1 MPEARPNPKATPKA
15 RPTTKPRTRFTPHAG
30 IASIV
35 LPGLG
40 HAVLGMPRRG
50 ALIAVGVF
58 GLFFGGLLIGG
69 IDAIDRREHPFWF
82 FGQALVGPAAFA
94 ADSINQNHF
103 KVNDQGTLRSV
114 NPDEGRGPDGF
125 PRQLEDGENPP
136 NIKGVGRVSELG
148 LLLPTL
154 AGMLSVLVFIDA
166 LMPAVGAKDLFGKPG
181 DRTP

>member
-1 MPEARPNPKATPKA
+1 MADAPKKTTPER
-15 RPTTKPRTRFTPHAG
+15 PRTRLTPHAG

-50 ALIAVGVF
+50 ALIALGVF

-69 IDAIDRREHPFWF
+69 IDAVDRREHPFWF
-82 FGQALVGPAAFA
+82 FGQALVGPAAFVV
-94 ADSINQNHF
+94 DHINQNHF
-103 KVNDQGTLRSV
+103 KVDDQGALRSV
-114 NPDEGRGPDGF
+114 NPDEGRTPDGF
-125 PRQLEDGENPP
+125 PRDLADGENPP

-166 LMPAVGAKDLFGKPG
+166 LMPGIGARDLFAKPEG
-181 DRTP
+181 AQA